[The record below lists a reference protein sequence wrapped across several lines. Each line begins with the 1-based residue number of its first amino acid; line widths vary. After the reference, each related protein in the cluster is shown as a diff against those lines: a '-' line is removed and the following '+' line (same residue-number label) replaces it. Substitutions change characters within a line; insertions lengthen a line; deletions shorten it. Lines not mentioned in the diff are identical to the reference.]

1 MSPRRIYWWHCDR
14 CGDRMAQRATL
25 AESEFDRDEHIK
37 RCQPHARRAPWERNI
52 STSTILI
59 FDA

>member
-1 MSPRRIYWWHCDR
+1 MAGRRIHWWDCDR
-14 CGDRMAQRATL
+14 CGDRMAQRSTM

-37 RCQPHARRAPWERNI
+37 RCQPYARRAPWERNI
-52 STSTILI
+52 STDILPT